1 MEFIKEPGVE
11 IVKKWKRVKEENIA
25 IAVYEEYIS
34 GKKHRIF
41 ELIDKFKDK
50 NKHIEAYGIIA
61 RIIWKVPGC
70 STIRIFADY
79 FHSCKQGYRA
89 EHYLDPDAWRR
100 DLEQE
105 FCKGHIDKEESLIK
119 SSLGIYKY
127 LSDSDAALLK
137 GYVKEYLEF
146 AKSRIIDDN
155 ICRDDTESLDGYF
168 DDVLRLQY
176 EDLTIDKIKRYED
189 KSIIGNSC
197 YVDREIVRL
206 RSYLIDKDREDRSIV
221 LEYIT
226 EKLLHAYFA
235 IRSRIDGRDPHDIN
249 RSLMLLYDN
258 ILLMVIMVGWE
269 LKIKYSDEFV
279 AEWKIK
285 GGESTIVSNLLGTDK
300 PYPHSS
306 LSKDIKV
313 KKNNITFH
321 STWSEAHLTAIFN
334 GLKANKYLDGDS
346 SLSVWLYICGR
357 DTGRVGIINWVKHKQ
372 SLAYLVYVL
381 FGDSDG
387 GNLWVTTK
395 NTFTVNGKEPNTNSM
410 KGTISKIKCDYKNRP
425 KDFVELDRILRL

>member
-25 IAVYEEYIS
+25 IAVYEEHIS

-41 ELIDKFKDK
+41 EIIDKFKDK

-61 RIIWKVPGC
+61 RIIWKVPSC
-70 STIRIFADY
+70 STIYIFSNY
-79 FHSCKQGYRA
+79 FNLCKQGYRA
-89 EHYLDPDAWRR
+89 EHNLDPDAWRR

-146 AKSRIIDDN
+146 AKNRIIDDN
-155 ICRDDTESLDGYF
+155 ICWDDTESLDGYF

-176 EDLTIDKIKRYED
+176 EDLAIDKIERYED

-206 RSYLIDKDREDRSIV
+206 RSYLIDRDREDRSII

-226 EKLLHAYFA
+226 EKLLYAYFA
-235 IRSRIDGRDPHDIN
+235 IRSRIDGKDPHDIN
-249 RSLMLLYDN
+249 RSLMLL
-258 ILLMVIMVGWE
+258 
-269 LKIKYSDEFV
+269 
-279 AEWKIK
+279 
-285 GGESTIVSNLLGTDK
+285 
-300 PYPHSS
+300 
-306 LSKDIKV
+306 
-313 KKNNITFH
+313 
-321 STWSEAHLTAIFN
+321 
-334 GLKANKYLDGDS
+334 
-346 SLSVWLYICGR
+346 
-357 DTGRVGIINWVKHKQ
+357 
-372 SLAYLVYVL
+372 
-381 FGDSDG
+381 
-387 GNLWVTTK
+387 
-395 NTFTVNGKEPNTNSM
+395 
-410 KGTISKIKCDYKNRP
+410 
-425 KDFVELDRILRL
+425 